1 MCSLLFINKLANSP
15 YADFMASHLLMDIQ
29 SVFARDFCSLLGLS
43 PSAPLLVATTVGTTA
58 LPTIF
63 KMSSILK
70 SGMNMEWQTRGE
82 LPVEIPLLDSQRYH
96 SIFTCPVSKEQSTA
110 ENPPMRLVCGHVI
123 LKEPLNRLAK
133 GNANAKFKC
142 PYCPQDSTMAQCQRL
157 YF

>member
-1 MCSLLFINKLANSP
+1 MCSILFIDKLSKSP

-70 SGMNMEWQTRGE
+70 GGMN
-82 LPVEIPLLDSQRYH
+82 
-96 SIFTCPVSKEQSTA
+96 
-110 ENPPMRLVCGHVI
+110 LV
-123 LKEPLNRLAK
+123 N
-133 GNANAKFKC
+133 F
-142 PYCPQDSTMAQCQRL
+142 
-157 YF
+157 YFV